1 MNCPSLGI
9 IIRLLHFLTLVRA
22 ILLHFWHTWG
32 MQKVVVAS
40 SYVSSHAAKW
50 RSEDL
55 DMKVLVFDEDA
66 R

>member
-1 MNCPSLGI
+1 
-9 IIRLLHFLTLVRA
+9 VRV

-32 MQKVVVAS
+32 MQKVLVAS
-40 SYVSSHAAKW
+40 SHVSSHAAKW

-55 DMKVLVFDEDA
+55 DMKVLVIDEDA